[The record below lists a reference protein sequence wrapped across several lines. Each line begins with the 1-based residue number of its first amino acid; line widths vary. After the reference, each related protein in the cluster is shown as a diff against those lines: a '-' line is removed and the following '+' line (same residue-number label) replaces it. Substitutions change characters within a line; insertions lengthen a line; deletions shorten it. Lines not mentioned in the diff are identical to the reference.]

1 VLASLSSLMK
11 RGIYSCVDFET
22 ESFQLLTCDCHL
34 QRNQA
39 YISNHI
45 SQVVEAH
52 LGISPIEEEKPQMLS
67 SRNILVAGLGV
78 LMLMFLLLGMNR
90 LNRARTGD

>member
-1 VLASLSSLMK
+1 MKGSEYLSSL
-11 RGIYSCVDFET
+11 RGIYSCVDFEM

-39 YISNHI
+39 SISNHM
-45 SQVVEAH
+45 SQLVEAR
-52 LGISPIEEEKPQMLS
+52 LGISSIEEEKPQMLS

-78 LMLMFLLLGMNR
+78 LMLMYVSFLPSVYMRPGFC
-90 LNRARTGD
+90 G